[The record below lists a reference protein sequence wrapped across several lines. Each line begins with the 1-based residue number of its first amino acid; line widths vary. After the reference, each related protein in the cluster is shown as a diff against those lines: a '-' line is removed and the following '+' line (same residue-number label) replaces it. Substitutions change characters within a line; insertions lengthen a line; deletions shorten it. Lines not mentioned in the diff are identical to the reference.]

1 MKALVYQG
9 PGQKAWESAPDPSI
23 LEPTDAIVR
32 IDTSTIC
39 GTDLHILKGDV
50 PAVKPGTI
58 LGHEAVATAT
68 SALPTLRPGR
78 ATALAA
84 VLAALAALAVLSWHR
99 LGRRPALRPIPVP
112 VRTARGRGPPSSSS
126 T

>member
-1 MKALVYQG
+1 MSLGVLAVVVGALWV
-9 PGQKAWESAPDPSI
+9 AAPS
-23 LEPTDAIVR
+23 
-32 IDTSTIC
+32 S
-39 GTDLHILKGDV
+39 V
-50 PAVKPGTI
+50 PAP
-58 LGHEAVATAT
+58 GHEAVATAT

-84 VLAALAALAVLSWHR
+84 VLAALAALAVLSWQR